1 MGFRDWWS
9 NFLGGS
15 DSIDCTNL
23 ELKVE
28 FHVKKLAIE
37 TCIDIIANAITKCEF
52 QTFYK
57 GEEIRKNNYYL
68 FNVQPN
74 VNQNATEFKHKL
86 VHTLLYENDCLV
98 IMVDDQYLVAD
109 DYTME
114 EFALKENVYKNVVV
128 GDMTFNKPFF
138 EKEVIHLKYNNANI
152 RKVIDELYDSYGKLL
167 SSAID
172 IYKRSNA
179 KRYILKGEF
188 IKNHDK
194 EIQAE
199 VDKLF
204 NESFKGW
211 LKADSAGSFIHIGKN
226 LELLDMSGSGKIGTS
241 NFSSRDIRNIA
252 DDVID
257 FTAMAFHIPRGLI
270 KGDVADVEKQVDTF
284 LMFGVEPIVKLIQA
298 EFNRKIYEK
307 EEYLERTFLKIDTS
321 MIKIIDIVQ
330 LATAADKFFATGIHS
345 ANMNKKMVGQE
356 PINEPWANEHYVTK
370 NYQKIEQV
378 NTDASKGGEGG

>member
-15 DSIDCTNL
+15 DSIDCTGL

-52 QTFYK
+52 QTFIK
-57 GEEIRKNNYYL
+57 GEEVRKNNYYL

-74 VNQNATEFKHKL
+74 VNQNAGEFMHKL

-98 IMVDDQYLVAD
+98 LMVDKQLLVAD
-109 DYTME
+109 SYTME

-138 EKEVIHLKYNNANI
+138 ENEVMHIKYNNENI
-152 RKVIDELYDSYGKLL
+152 RKVIDELYASYGKLL

-179 KRYILKGEF
+179 KRYTIKGKF
-188 IKNHDK
+188 LKNHDEK
-194 EIQAE
+194 KQEEANE
-199 VDKLF
+199 LF
-204 NESFKGW
+204 NRVFKKW
-211 LKADSAGSFIHIGKN
+211 LEADSAGSLIHIGDN
-226 LELLDMSGSGKIGTS
+226 LELTDMSGSGKIGTS

-345 ANMNKKMVGQE
+345 ANMNKKMLGQE
-356 PINEPWANEHYVTK
+356 PINEPWADEHYVTK